1 MADQIVIKKNFKY
14 RLYPTAAQ
22 IVALDGQLAEACRL
36 YNAAVQERRDA
47 YCISHKSI
55 SYYDQANQLKEI
67 RAAGD
72 LVLANFSCCQDV
84 LRRVDKAFNAF
95 FGRVQNGQKPGYPR
109 FRPASRY
116 DSITFPSYGDGCK
129 MLDNGKL
136 RLQGVGAVK
145 VKLHRAI
152 EGKIKTVTV
161 KCEAGRWY
169 AVLSVECESKPLP
182 ASIEKTGI
190 DMGLSAFATLSD
202 GTEIENPRYYKE
214 AQAKLRLAQRKVAR
228 RKRGGYNRKKAVRD
242 LQRAHAHVRNQRED
256 FAHKVSRTLVILFGL
271 IVVEKLNVKGMAA
284 GMLAKSVNDAG
295 WSSFITKLTY
305 KAAEAGRVL
314 VKAPARG
321 TSQRCVCGAPNPKR
335 LSQRWHHCE
344 SCGLSVARDH
354 ASALEILR
362 LGLSLLGGTWPV
374 AASVPNEAALL

>member
-14 RLYPTAAQ
+14 RLYPTDAQ

-47 YCISHKSI
+47 YRISHKSI
-55 SYYDQANQLKEI
+55 NYCDQANQLKEI

-84 LRRVDKAFNAF
+84 SRRVDKAFNAF

-109 FRPASRY
+109 FRPAGRY
-116 DSITFPSYGDGCK
+116 DSITFPNYGDGCK
-129 MLDNGKL
+129 MLDYGKL

-145 VKLHRAI
+145 IKRHRPI
-152 EGKIKTVTV
+152 EGRTKTVTI
-161 KCEAGRWY
+161 KREAGRWY
-169 AVLSVECESKPLP
+169 AVLSVECEPKPLP
-182 ASIEKTGI
+182 ASAEKV
-190 DMGLSAFATLSD
+190 GLDVGLTAFTTLSD
-202 GTEIENPRYYKE
+202 GTEIEDPRYYKE
-214 AQAKLRLAQRKVAR
+214 AQARLRRTQRKVAR
-228 RKRGGYNRKKAVRD
+228 RKRGSNNRKKAVRD
-242 LQRAHAHVRNQRED
+242 LQRAHAHVRSQRAD
-256 FAHKVSRTLVILFGL
+256 FAHKLARTLVAMFGL
-271 IVVEKLNVKGMAA
+271 IAVEQLNIKGLAA

-295 WSSFITKLTY
+295 WGSFIAKLTY
-305 KAAEAGRVL
+305 KAAEAGREM
-314 VKAPARG
+314 VKAPANG
-321 TSQRCVCGAPNPKR
+321 TSQRCVCGAPNPKT
-335 LSQRWHHCE
+335 LCQRWHHCE
-344 SCGLSVARDH
+344 SCGLSVPRDH